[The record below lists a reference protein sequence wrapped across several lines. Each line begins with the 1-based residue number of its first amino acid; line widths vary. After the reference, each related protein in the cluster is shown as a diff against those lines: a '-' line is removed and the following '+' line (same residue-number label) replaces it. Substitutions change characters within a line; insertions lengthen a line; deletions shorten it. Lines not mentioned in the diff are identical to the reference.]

1 MKKRR
6 KSQKMKKIIDNE
18 NTENSKKIKK
28 IIDNEQIRKFI
39 ENEDNH
45 RQ

>member
-1 MKKRR
+1 
-6 KSQKMKKIIDNE
+6 MKKIIDNE